1 MVSNRF
7 VSSRTPNKEEAAV
20 KKVQRRGEVPL
31 SLTKKRRMWTPAEKQ
46 AIVME
51 TYQPDMSV
59 SLVARK
65 YGITPSRLYHW
76 RKCSQEGSIMAV
88 KAEDQV
94 VPVAE
99 FNKLKAEVKRL
110 YRILGM
116 KTEEVEILKE
126 AVTIARKK
134 KLISYKPLQGV
145 EGFQ

>member
-20 KKVQRRGEVPL
+20 KKVQRRGDVPL

-76 RKCSQEGSIMAV
+76 RKCSQEGKSCLCGH
-88 KAEDQV
+88 QQWLY
-94 VPVAE
+94 PVLGAWIDGATRQWQ
-99 FNKLKAEVKRL
+99 NRPAKR
-110 YRILGM
+110 
-116 KTEEVEILKE
+116 TE
-126 AVTIARKK
+126 RCNN
-134 KLISYKPLQGV
+134 
-145 EGFQ
+145 

>member
-1 MVSNRF
+1 MVKKRS
-7 VSSRTPNKEEAAV
+7 VSPQDPKEEAAV
-20 KKVQRRGEVPL
+20 STAQRHGEVPL
-31 SLTKKRRMWTPAEKQ
+31 SLTKKRRRWTPTEKQ

-51 TYQPDMSV
+51 TYQPGMSI
-59 SLVARK
+59 SLIARK
-65 YGITPSRLYHW
+65 YGITPSGLYHW
-76 RKCSQEGSIMAV
+76 RKCSQEGAIMAV

-99 FNKLKAEVKRL
+99 FNKLKEEVRRL
-110 YRILGM
+110 QRILGM

-145 EGFQ
+145 DGFQ